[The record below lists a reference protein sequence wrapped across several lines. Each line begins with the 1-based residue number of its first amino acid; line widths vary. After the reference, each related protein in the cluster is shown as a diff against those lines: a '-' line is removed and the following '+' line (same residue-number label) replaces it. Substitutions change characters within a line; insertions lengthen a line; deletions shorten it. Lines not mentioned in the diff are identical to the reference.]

1 MTTPPSNSPS
11 SARAGVSRS
20 SDVPL
25 LVRALRCQKVE
36 RVPVWL
42 MRQAGRYMEEYREVR
57 RKTDFLRLCKS
68 PAPCAEVMATAV
80 DRLGVDAAIIFS
92 DLLPILEPLG
102 FELTYAPG
110 DGPIIGN
117 PLREPSDL
125 TRVRELTDLAPMEYQ
140 FDVVRQT
147 RRVIPKEKAVI
158 GFAGAPF
165 TLAGYAI
172 EGRSSR
178 TFERTR
184 ALMRSEPSLWHDFL
198 GLIARSVARV
208 VNAQMAASAD
218 ALQLFDSWAGVL
230 TPEEYRTYVLPHLR
244 SLLER
249 LTPGIPVIYF
259 WTGNP
264 ALLPLIAPLKVACV
278 GVDHRVRLDDAIN
291 ILPPTTAL
299 QGNMAPV
306 VLLSDIPTIRAEVK
320 KILDTAAGR
329 PGYIFNLGHGV
340 LKQTPVENAIELVRF
355 VQNYRR

>member
-68 PAPCAEVMATAV
+68 PALCAEVMATAV

-125 TRVRELTDLAPMEYQ
+125 APLDSQ
-140 FDVVRQT
+140 VAVVRQT
-147 RRVIPKEKAVI
+147 RRVIPKDKAVI
-158 GFAGAPF
+158 GLAGAPF

-184 ALMRSEPSLWHDFL
+184 ALMRSEPSLWHDGL

-208 VNAQMAASAD
+208 VNA
-218 ALQLFDSWAGVL
+218 
-230 TPEEYRTYVLPHLR
+230 
-244 SLLER
+244 
-249 LTPGIPVIYF
+249 
-259 WTGNP
+259 
-264 ALLPLIAPLKVACV
+264 
-278 GVDHRVRLDDAIN
+278 
-291 ILPPTTAL
+291 
-299 QGNMAPV
+299 
-306 VLLSDIPTIRAEVK
+306 
-320 KILDTAAGR
+320 
-329 PGYIFNLGHGV
+329 
-340 LKQTPVENAIELVRF
+340 
-355 VQNYRR
+355 